1 MTATQIRLVVPKIR
15 VDDVEA
21 RLFELAPIDTPPA
34 LASFEIEGTDDWQI
48 DAYFETPPDD
58 NQLSTALAGFPY
70 TREVAEE
77 VDWVAQSLSHHHEV
91 HARRFHVY
99 GSHHDTPPVKG
110 WSIKVDAGMAFGTGQ
125 HDTTKGCLLAL
136 DDLARR
142 RYILGNVLDLGCGT
156 GILAIA
162 LSQMTNGRVMASDI
176 DPIAVDVAK
185 ENARLNGRA
194 NDIEFVVSEG
204 LKNRALFCPAG
215 YDLIV
220 ANILAKPLVNMATG
234 VASALRPGGFL
245 ILSGLLTSQE
255 QLVRTTYR
263 NRGFAIRRRLVLGEW
278 STLLLRRL
286 A

>member
-1 MTATQIRLVVPKIR
+1 MTATQIRLVVPKDQ
-15 VDDVEA
+15 VDDIEK
-21 RLFELAPIDTPPA
+21 RLFDLAPIDAPPA
-34 LASFEIEGTDDWQI
+34 LASFEIEGTDDWQV
-48 DAYFETPPDD
+48 DAYFEAPLDD
-58 NQLSTALAGFPY
+58 DQLDTALAGFSY
-70 TREVAEE
+70 TREAAEE

-91 HARRFHVY
+91 HAGRFHVY
-99 GSHHDTPPVKG
+99 GSHHDAPPVKG
-110 WSIKVDAGMAFGTGQ
+110 WSIKVNAGMAFGTGQ

-136 DDLARR
+136 DDLARKH
-142 RYILGNVLDLGCGT
+142 YVLDNVLDLGCGT

-162 LSQMTNGRVMASDI
+162 LSHMTNGRVLASDI
-176 DPIAVDVAK
+176 DPVAIDVAK
-185 ENARLNGRA
+185 ENARHNGRA

-204 LKNRALFCPAG
+204 LKNRALFCPDG

-220 ANILAKPLVNMATG
+220 ANILAKPLVNMATD
-234 VASALRPGGFL
+234 VTSALRPGGFL